1 MRKKQYLLLAI
12 VFIIIVAVA
21 SFFGLHSN
29 SPASSKI
36 LQTPSNHVT
45 TQVVTV
51 SYKGETGKDALT
63 LLKQH
68 ATVVQNKSGLV
79 TTINGRKADDSKHE
93 FWEFLVNGKE
103 AQVGPAQ
110 YQTKSTDT
118 IEWEIGHY

>member
-1 MRKKQYLLLAI
+1 MRKKQYLLL
-12 VFIIIVAVA
+12 VFIFIIVIAVA
-21 SFFGLHSN
+21 SLFALRSGS
-29 SPASSKI
+29 STSSK
-36 LQTPSNHVT
+36 LQTPSNNVT
-45 TQVVTV
+45 THVGTL

-63 LLKQH
+63 LLKKH
-68 ATVVQNKSGLV
+68 ATVVQDKSGLV
-79 TTINGRKADDSKHE
+79 TSINGRKAANAKHE

>member
-1 MRKKQYLLLAI
+1 MRKKQYLLLAFI
-12 VFIIIVAVA
+12 FIIIVAVA
-21 SFFGLHSN
+21 SVFALHST
-29 SPASSKI
+29 SPSSSKT

-45 TQVVTV
+45 THVGTI

-63 LLKQH
+63 LLKKH
-68 ATVVQNKSGLV
+68 ATVVQDKSGLV
-79 TTINGRKADDSKHE
+79 TSINGHKAANAKHE

-118 IEWEIGHY
+118 IEWKIATY

>member
-12 VFIIIVAVA
+12 IFVIVVAVA
-21 SFFGLHSN
+21 SLFALRSGS
-29 SPASSKI
+29 STSSKV
-36 LQTPSNHVT
+36 LKTSSNQVT
-45 TQVVTV
+45 THIGTV

-63 LLKQH
+63 LLKHH
-68 ATVVQNKSGLV
+68 ATVVQDKSGLV
-79 TTINGRKADDSKHE
+79 TTINGRKADKAKHE

-118 IEWEIGHY
+118 IEWKIGHY